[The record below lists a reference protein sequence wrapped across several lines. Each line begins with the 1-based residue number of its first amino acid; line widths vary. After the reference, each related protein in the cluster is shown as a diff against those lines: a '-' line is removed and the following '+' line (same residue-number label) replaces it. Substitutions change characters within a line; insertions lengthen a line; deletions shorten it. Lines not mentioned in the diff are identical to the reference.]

1 MSAALRIC
9 LIASSRF
16 PIREP
21 FAGGLEA
28 LTFHLARRLVAR
40 GHDVSIFAA
49 PGSEPGLPVT
59 DLPLQPFVAS
69 EAARSDVG
77 ATPEQWLA
85 EHHAYLSLMLDLLAQ
100 GRERFDVVHNNSLH
114 HLPIA
119 MAWSLPVPTVT
130 TLHTPPVP
138 WLESAVKLDAGRGAF
153 TAVSAFTSR
162 SWAHATPS
170 TPIHNGVDTDQW
182 SPGPGGGAAI
192 WSGRLVAEKAPHL
205 AIDAARV
212 AGVPLVLAGAAHDPA
227 YFETEIRPRLGR
239 DVEYAGHLTQHELVD
254 LLGAAA
260 VAVVTP
266 AWDEPYG
273 LVAAEAMSCGTPVAA
288 FERGALPEIVGASA
302 GRLARP
308 GDVGDLGRAIAE
320 AVALDRAAV
329 REAALSEF
337 TLDRMVDDYERVYA
351 GLVTGDLAA

>member
-1 MSAALRIC
+1 MTGPLRIC

-28 LTFHLARRLVAR
+28 LTFHLARRLVGR

-59 DLPLQPFVAS
+59 ELPLEAFVAS

-77 ATPEQWLA
+77 ATPAQWLA
-85 EHHAYLSLMLDLLAQ
+85 EHHAYLSLMLDLQVDGAD
-100 GRERFDVVHNNSLH
+100 RFDVVHNNSLH

-119 MAWSLPVPTVT
+119 MAWSLPLPTVT

-162 SWAHATPS
+162 SWAHATAS

-182 SPGPGGGAAI
+182 AAGPGGGAAV

-205 AIDAARV
+205 AIDAARA
-212 AGVPLVLAGAAHDPA
+212 AGIPLVLAGAAHDPS
-227 YFETEIRPRLGR
+227 YFEAQIRPRLGPE
-239 DVEYAGHLTQHELVD
+239 VEYAGHLTQQELVA
-254 LLGAAA
+254 LLGAAS

-288 FERGALPEIVGASA
+288 FARGALPEIVGPTA
-302 GRLARP
+302 GRLAVP
-308 GDVGDLGRAIAE
+308 GDVADLGRAIAE
-320 AVALDRAAV
+320 AARLDRTAV
-329 REAALSEF
+329 RQAALSAF
-337 TLDRMVDDYERVYA
+337 TLDRMVEDYEHVYS
-351 GLVTGDLAA
+351 GLVAEGIAA